1 MTCPLIIII
10 NKISSYSNISL
21 RFWFIP
27 IFLSLLFK
35 KCRSRTIIL
44 VFLIFDSFNVS
55 INFTMEVFSL
65 GTSYI
70 SHYMDLCLK
79 KWKVTW
85 ALENKTNF
93 KRQIH
98 VYEWIYFQKCAQ
110 TLKTRLTYIGLI
122 VVLPCLMHITR
133 EKLKH
138 MGANNFLVFHFHIV
152 PLSQIHMLCFQNF

>member
-1 MTCPLIIII
+1 MCPLIMII
-10 NKISSYSNISL
+10 NKISSYWKIS
-21 RFWFIP
+21 FKFCFIP
-27 IFLSLLFK
+27 LFLVIKNATVS
-35 KCRSRTIIL
+35 RSRTVIL
-44 VFLIFDSFNVS
+44 VFLIFDSFDFS
-55 INFTMEVFSL
+55 INFTIEVVSL
-65 GTSYI
+65 GTSFI